1 MPDFVSTDKCKLI
14 HAQSDKRLEEIM
26 GVLQEMNNRLYRDNG
41 HISIQTRLD
50 RHQRIVEV
58 LCWAI
63 SVVGGTVLVSVVCFI
78 FRIIRHVGMQ

>member
-1 MPDFVSTDKCKLI
+1 VSTDKCKLI
-14 HAQSDKRLEEIM
+14 HAQSDKRLDEIM